1 MTVPASTTRSV
12 ELSRDQLVA
21 LHPYVINV
29 PDGRLASG
37 GSTPPTTV
45 QDFRTVA
52 ADVDAIFST
61 HLPEFVARNGGS
73 GVPLVI
79 YAHGGLVPKASGL
92 GIACKQVEWWKA
104 NGAFPVQFVWETA
117 LGASLWDAVRD
128 HVPGLARGFIE
139 DALDAII
146 EKVLRGARG
155 RDTWGAMKR
164 TAELAS
170 EPDGGARYF
179 ARKLG
184 EYMTANPGAITVHAV
199 GHSAGSIFHSYLVP
213 QMLAAGV
220 PAIASLNL
228 LAPAVR
234 VDEFEKRVL
243 TPAVLDRIEALTL
256 FTMSEHFEKLDTCMG
271 VYRKS
276 LLYLIREALEREE
289 HAEVLG
295 LQESVRRNPRLRQL
309 FGAPGAGRKGTVMWS
324 ETIGGGLRS
333 SSRSRHHG
341 DFDDDKATMESLARR
356 ILDRDD
362 LAQSFP
368 AKAKGRSLGDPWLT
382 SSEAFAD
389 VEARQAELAQH
400 AGGGRRKALCIGIDA
415 YPGKYALSGC
425 VADAKAWGE
434 ALGEA
439 GFEVDTVL
447 DEEATLEEMVERIQ
461 GLVVA
466 SEPGDVL
473 VVQYS
478 GHGTAVPDL
487 DGDEREEDGEGN
499 NLADE
504 AICPVDFMDGNLL
517 IDDDLGQ
524 IWDKLPDEVSLTIF
538 FDSCHSGGAQRDLD
552 PLMAAPMS
560 PTAKPRLVTLP
571 RNVIA
576 AYTDKRGPASRA
588 VTSPVDTS
596 RDNERGVFFGAC
608 LPTEVAWE
616 SEGHGDFTKRALPLL
631 RSSLGSATNQSFF
644 DALLAAFGDGRRQ
657 TPVLRPDYL
666 AARQLLVSLTQD
678 RVPATEL
685 ESAGTTGPATGP
697 STGSTGSSGT
707 PTDRERATASILRG
721 LADLLEA

>member
-1 MTVPASTTRSV
+1 MTVTASTSRSV
-12 ELSRDQLVA
+12 DLSRDQLVA

-29 PDGRLASG
+29 PDGRLAG
-37 GSTPPTTV
+37 GSSSLPTTV
-45 QDFRTVA
+45 KDFRTTE

-61 HLPEFVARNGGS
+61 HLPAFVDAHGGT

-92 GIACKQVEWWKA
+92 GIALKQVDWWKA

-117 LGASLWDAVRD
+117 LGDSLWDAVRD
-128 HVPGLARGFIE
+128 HIPGLARGFVE

-170 EPDGGARYF
+170 EPEGGARYF
-179 ARKLG
+179 AIRLG
-184 EYMTANPGAITVHAV
+184 EYMSAKPGAISVHAV
-199 GHSAGSIFHSYLVP
+199 GHSAGSIFHSHLVP

-220 PAIASLNL
+220 PRVASLNL

-243 TPAVLDRIEALTL
+243 EPDVLKDIEALTL
-256 FTMSEHFEKLDTCMG
+256 FTMSEHFEKRDTCMG

-289 HAEVLG
+289 HAEILG
-295 LQESVRRNPRLRQL
+295 LQESVLRNPRLRKL
-309 FGAPGAGRKGTVMWS
+309 FGSPTSGRQGTVMWS
-324 ETIGGGLRS
+324 ETVGGGLRS
-333 SSRSRHHG
+333 SSRSQHHG
-341 DFDDDKATMESLARR
+341 DFDDDKDTMECLARR
-356 ILDRDD
+356 ILGRDD
-362 LAQSFP
+362 LPQRFP
-368 AKAKGRSLGDPWLT
+368 SRSTGRGLGDPWLT

-389 VEARQAELAQH
+389 IEARKAALSEQ
-400 AGGGRRKALCIGIDA
+400 GVGPTRKALCIGIDA

-425 VADAKAWGE
+425 VADAEAWGE
-434 ALGEA
+434 ALADA
-439 GFEVDTVL
+439 GFEVDTL
-447 DEEATLEEMVERIQ
+447 LNEEATLEEIVERIQ

-466 SEPGDVL
+466 SKPGEVL

-487 DGDEREEDGEGN
+487 DGDELEEDGEGN

-524 IWDKLPDEVSLTIF
+524 IWDKLPDEVSLTVF
-538 FDSCHSGGAQRDLD
+538 FDSCHSGGAQRDID
-552 PLMAAPMS
+552 PLMQPPMG

-571 RNVIA
+571 RDIVEA
-576 AYTDKRGPASRA
+576 FTAKRGPQSRA
-588 VTSPVDTS
+588 ATPAAGTS

-616 SEGHGDFTKRALPLL
+616 SDGHGDFTKRALPLL
-631 RSSLGSATNQSFF
+631 RTTLGSASNQVFF
-644 DALLAAFGDGRRQ
+644 DAVLAAFGDGRRQ

-666 AARQLLVSLTQD
+666 ASRELLGSMAQD
-678 RVPATEL
+678 RVPASTQPAVPAAAIPAAEP
-685 ESAGTTGPATGP
+685 TTP
-697 STGSTGSSGT
+697 S
-707 PTDRERATASILRG
+707 DRDRATAATLRG
-721 LADLLEA
+721 LADLLES